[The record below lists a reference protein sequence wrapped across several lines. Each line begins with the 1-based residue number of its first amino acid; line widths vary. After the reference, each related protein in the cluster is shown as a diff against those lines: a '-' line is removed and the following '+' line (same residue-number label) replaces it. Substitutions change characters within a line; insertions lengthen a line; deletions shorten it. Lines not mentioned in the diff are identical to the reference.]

1 MSRKVIE
8 ARKPVERVAPTS
20 IRLDKFLKIS
30 RIIKRRSVA
39 NDACS
44 TGHVTVNG
52 KEAKPG
58 TDVRVGDVLGVPLRR
73 EVQRIR
79 DPVHRGARGEA
90 GRGGHV
96 PRAVMSVWGIVV
108 AAGRG
113 ERAGLGRNKVFFP
126 LRGRSVLS
134 RCVDALAASGQF
146 DGLVLVIAAAAARRR
161 IAN

>member
-44 TGHVTVNG
+44 TGHITVNG

-58 TDVRVGDVLGVPLRR
+58 TDVRVGDVLGVRF
-73 EVQRIR
+73 
-79 DPVHRGARGEA
+79 GEKYT
-90 GRGGHV
+90 
-96 PRAVMSVWGIVV
+96 
-108 AAGRG
+108 
-113 ERAGLGRNKVFFP
+113 EYE
-126 LRGRSVLS
+126 VLS
-134 RCVDALAASGQF
+134 IGEHALKQDAADMYRVKA
-146 DGLVLVIAAAAARRR
+146 
-161 IAN
+161 